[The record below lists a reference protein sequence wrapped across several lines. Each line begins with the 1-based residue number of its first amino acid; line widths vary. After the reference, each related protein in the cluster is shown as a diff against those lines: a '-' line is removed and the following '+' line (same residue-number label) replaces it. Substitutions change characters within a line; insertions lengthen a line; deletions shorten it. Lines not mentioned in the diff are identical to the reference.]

1 MSLLT
6 CGAKTSTNCHTTNIP
21 LVISQNEAAEQ
32 PATVPMMIDYS
43 RVIAKPVLICA
54 TPVTRKRCCAL
65 YMHLEE
71 SCNRATH
78 HNCGTWFSVPT
89 EIDSPKKLVVS
100 GSSAAMTPDCALYLF
115 FAIFLLQSSSQTK
128 TKISPWRR
136 KEKIAF
142 GGHPFLS
149 TPTPHTLP
157 LMVANS

>member
-115 FAIFLLQSSSQTK
+115 LQFF
-128 TKISPWRR
+128 
-136 KEKIAF
+136 IAKLF
-142 GGHPFLS
+142 SDENQDLS
-149 TPTPHTLP
+149 
-157 LMVANS
+157 VATERELRLEMSV

>member
-6 CGAKTSTNCHTTNIP
+6 CGAKTSTNCQTTNIP

-100 GSSAAMTPDCALYLF
+100 GSSATMTPDCALYLF
-115 FAIFLLQSSSQTK
+115 LQFFIAKLFSDENQALRGDEK
-128 TKISPWRR
+128 R
-136 KEKIAF
+136 KLRLEAT
-142 GGHPFLS
+142 PFS
-149 TPTPHTLP
+149 LP
-157 LMVANS
+157 LLRTPYP